1 MKRLLIVLSVLT
13 LNGCALYDAYMMTG
27 YDSNEYRIITEIRTD
42 AGVYKEQ
49 CDAVE
54 ASRMNAMALSHKTML
69 FQNYESQIPKNS
81 NGINASKELNKIAQG
96 LRDRYNDKAAPVG
109 ATFCRLKFT
118 SIENSAETIQHVIG
132 QRPR

>member
-1 MKRLLIVLSVLT
+1 MKRLLVVLSVLA

-54 ASRMNAMALSHKTML
+54 TSRLNAMALSHKTML
-69 FQNYESQIPKNS
+69 FQNYESQIPRNS

-96 LRDRYNDKAAPVG
+96 LKDRYNDKQTTVSPA
-109 ATFCRLKFT
+109 FCRLKFT
-118 SIENSAETIQHVIG
+118 SIENSAETIQHVVG
-132 QRPR
+132 GRPR

>member
-1 MKRLLIVLSVLT
+1 MKRLLIVLSIVA

-42 AGVYKEQ
+42 AGAYKEQ
-49 CDAVE
+49 CNAVE

-69 FQNYESQIPKNS
+69 FQNYESQIPRNA
-81 NGINASKELNKIAQG
+81 NGFNASKELNKIAQG
-96 LRDRYNDKAAPVG
+96 LRDRYNDKQSPVSV
-109 ATFCRLKFT
+109 TFCKLKFT